1 MQVID
6 NKAIVLKTKRPH
18 LVTESVDK
26 YKILSEEE
34 GVFKIAVR
42 WGLQEAQAL
51 AGLKVKDVPSPI
63 DRDYKWLSLIHI

>member
-26 YKILSEEE
+26 YKILSEKE
-34 GVFKIAVR
+34 GVFKIVVR

-51 AGLKVKDVPSPI
+51 VGLKVTGTTSGQE
-63 DRDYKWLSLIHI
+63 SLRLLTTNA